1 MDENLTK
8 EEHTKQTTKEYP
20 MCANH
25 PLMKTLFIGFLIFA
39 GAYCA
44 FYTVADWY
52 MKNFLLFNLFHLGW
66 KKCSKMI

>member
-8 EEHTKQTTKEYP
+8 EEHTQQTTKEYP

-44 FYTVADWY
+44 FYTVADW
-52 MKNFLLFNLFHLGW
+52 
-66 KKCSKMI
+66 

>member
-39 GAYCA
+39 GAYCNSA
-44 FYTVADWY
+44 KRQICCAR
-52 MKNFLLFNLFHLGW
+52 KIRAPRR
-66 KKCSKMI
+66 CARSCA